1 MRRGIER
8 FTRAGVVFADDTQEK
23 GFDAVILATGYRPA
37 VSFLENVSAVTDE
50 EGNPRCSGRS
60 TGLSGLY
67 FCGFHVSP
75 TGMLRE
81 IAMEARNIA
90 RSIARSIAR
99 KRAGGQQTARGR
111 PAGLAGSGRE
121 LPSS

>member
-23 GFDAVILATGYRPA
+23 RFDAVILATGYRPA

-90 RSIARSIAR
+90 RSIAR